1 MPQVGLF
8 VDEGGPWE
16 HIVCPGPDCP
26 MCNGE
31 ACALCGAGCSNTD
44 PARPVCEH
52 DVIER
57 HTEQTVVATT
67 APPLRPLG
75 KETE

>member
-1 MPQVGLF
+1 MGQSERQETL
-8 VDEGGPWE
+8 D
-16 HIVCPGPDCP
+16 HDRNVCPGPDCL

-57 HTEQTVVATT
+57 HTEQSVGVDRFDS
-67 APPLRPLG
+67 L
-75 KETE
+75 

>member
-1 MPQVGLF
+1 MPT
-8 VDEGGPWE
+8 
-16 HIVCPGPDCP
+16 CPGPDCL

-44 PARPVCEH
+44 PERPVCEH

-57 HTEQTVVATT
+57 HTEQSVGVDSSK
-67 APPLRPLG
+67 PLRPREG
-75 KETE
+75 